1 LSRPERGLPVVDQ
14 SEGKRG
20 QGCAATRFSSVLLTQ
35 FQVDLGRIP
44 ADPISERDQLTG
56 TVRDLTRLGRRC
68 DLSPIVTSIALD
80 LTTVS
85 GPKGHRRRG
94 SGTLP
99 LGTHHLCDP
108 TGKTKTLF
116 AQAAGLILPRAEMS
130 TFIAE
135 NIFACGISIVIL
147 KREKRQRDTSG
158 GTCWKRKESTT

>member
-1 LSRPERGLPVVDQ
+1 VDQ

-99 LGTHHLCDP
+99 LGTHHSCDP

-116 AQAAGLILPRAEMS
+116 AQAAGLILLRAEMW

-158 GTCWKRKESTT
+158 GSYWKLFNERNLRHEYLK